1 MMAGQTEED
10 RKGRVTK
17 GDTQL
22 EISGTASSAG
32 AGDVGQVEGV
42 CVCGGGRACTVRSKQ
57 EKPQRGNLSEV

>member
-1 MMAGQTEED
+1 M
-10 RKGRVTK
+10 TK

-32 AGDVGQVEGV
+32 AGDVGQAE
-42 CVCGGGRACTVRSKQ
+42 GGGCTVRSKQ